1 MQRPWGL
8 RVAESFLL
16 AWRAL
21 LRGHVLTALL
31 ALTALAHLLLP
42 AVVRSDGTEA
52 GHSELFLRVVPGS
65 VYMVL
70 CVALL
75 ACACG
80 LVARARESHRL
91 ALAVVRPVSAGAVV
105 LGPLMA
111 LVAVAAV
118 VLAFNAGLTCVH
130 GGWADCR
137 HVYAPELEPPEVAA
151 RQMLQEILAS
161 TNTPEEI
168 RSTPQHQLL
177 SILIGREADRYEVI
191 RPGGDLELPFPAE
204 AAEASDGVTARIH
217 FSTRFNLRASLSGVV
232 SFGKWSATVTNN
244 TQSFLEIP
252 LACAVAQE
260 RDPPETGRDK
270 RDPSAVGTPK
280 LAFRNTGKS
289 EVMLRPRRDV
299 ELLTPADSFGMNMV
313 RASCEMLCVI
323 AFLCAFGLFLSSA
336 LSRPV
341 AIFTALVALTV
352 TEMAPAVLAQCPE
365 TLDLPF
371 TDRIGL
377 WLSRGVVFATSA
389 VAEPEP
395 LSNLATGTYIK
406 WTDVGRAFFVNAVL
420 APLALLSFAAF
431 LVRRRASASR
441 G

>member
-1 MQRPWGL
+1 M
-8 RVAESFLL
+8 AESFLL

-31 ALTALAHLLLP
+31 ALTALAHLFLP
-42 AVVRSDGTEA
+42 AVVRSDGTDS
-52 GHSELFLRVVPGS
+52 GGSELFLRVVPGS

-118 VLAFNAGLTCVH
+118 VLAFNAGLTCAR
-130 GGWADCR
+130 GGWPDSR
-137 HVYAPELEPPEVAA
+137 HVYEPDLEPPEVSA

-161 TNTPEEI
+161 TNTPEEV

-177 SILIGREADRYEVI
+177 TILIGREADRYEVI
-191 RPGGDLELPFPAE
+191 RPGGSLELPFPAE
-204 AAEASDGVTARIH
+204 AAEALDGVVVRIH
-217 FSTRFNLRASLSGVV
+217 FSTRFNLRASLTGEM
-232 SFGKWSATVTNN
+232 SFGKWSAAVTNN

-252 LACAVAQE
+252 LAVAQQ
-260 RDPPETGRDK
+260 RDPPV
-270 RDPSAVGTPK
+270 AGTPK
-280 LAFRNTGKS
+280 LVFRNTGRS

-299 ELLTPADSFGMNMV
+299 EVLTPADSFGMNML

-341 AIFTALVALTV
+341 AIFTALVALAV
-352 TEMAPAVLAQCPE
+352 TEMAPAVLSQCPE

-389 VAEPEP
+389 VAAPEP
-395 LSNLATGTYIK
+395 ISDLATGTYVK
-406 WTDVGRAFFVNAVL
+406 WMDVGRAFLVDAVV
-420 APLALLSFAAF
+420 APLALLSLAAF
-431 LVRRRASASR
+431 IVRRRASASR
-441 G
+441 

>member
-1 MQRPWGL
+1 M
-8 RVAESFLL
+8 AESFLL

-31 ALTALAHLLLP
+31 ALTALAHLFLP
-42 AVVRSDGTEA
+42 AVVRSDGTDS
-52 GHSELFLRVVPGS
+52 GGSELFLRVVPGS

-91 ALAVVRPVSAGAVV
+91 ALTVVRPVSAGAVV

-118 VLAFNAGLTCVH
+118 VLAFNAGLTCVR
-130 GGWADCR
+130 GGWSDSR
-137 HVYAPELEPPEVAA
+137 HVYVPDLEPPEVAA

-161 TNTPEEI
+161 TNTSEEV
-168 RSTPQHQLL
+168 RSTPQHRLL

-191 RPGGDLELPFPAE
+191 RPGGTLELPFPAE
-204 AAEASDGVTARIH
+204 AAGASNGVVVRIH
-217 FSTRFNLRASLSGVV
+217 FSTRFNLRASLSGEM
-232 SFGKWSATVTNN
+232 SFGKWAAAVTNN

-252 LACAVAQE
+252 LACAVATSC
-260 RDPPETGRDK
+260 DPPVVE
-270 RDPSAVGTPK
+270 TPK
-280 LAFRNTGKS
+280 LVFRNTGRS

-299 ELLTPADSFGMNMV
+299 EVLTPADSFGMNMV

-352 TEMAPAVLAQCPE
+352 TEMAPAVLSQCPE

-389 VAEPEP
+389 VAAPEP
-395 LSNLATGTYIK
+395 ISDLATGTYVK
-406 WTDVGRAFFVNAVL
+406 WADVGRAFLVDAVV
-420 APLALLSFAAF
+420 APLALLSLAAF
-431 LVRRRASASR
+431 IVRRRASASR
-441 G
+441 

>member
-1 MQRPWGL
+1 
-8 RVAESFLL
+8 VAESFLL

-31 ALTALAHLLLP
+31 ALTALAHLFLP
-42 AVVRSDGTEA
+42 AVVRSDGTDS
-52 GHSELFLRVVPGS
+52 GGSELFLRVVPGS

-91 ALAVVRPVSAGAVV
+91 ALTVVRPVSAGAVV

-118 VLAFNAGLTCVH
+118 VLAFNAGLTCVR
-130 GGWADCR
+130 GGWPDSR
-137 HVYAPELEPPEVAA
+137 HVYVPDLEPPEVAA

-161 TNTPEEI
+161 TNTSEEV
-168 RSTPQHQLL
+168 RSTPQHRLL
-177 SILIGREADRYEVI
+177 AILIGREADRYEII
-191 RPGGDLELPFPAE
+191 RPGGTLELPFPAE
-204 AAEASDGVTARIH
+204 AAEASDGVVVRIH
-217 FSTRFNLRASLSGVV
+217 FSTRFNLRASLSGEM
-232 SFGKWSATVTNN
+232 SFRKWSAAVTNN
-244 TQSFLEIP
+244 TQTFLEIP
-252 LACAVAQE
+252 LTVAQE
-260 RDPPETGRDK
+260 RDPPAGE
-270 RDPSAVGTPK
+270 APK
-280 LAFRNTGKS
+280 LVFRNTGRS

-299 ELLTPADSFGMNMV
+299 EVLTPADSFGRNML

-352 TEMAPAVLAQCPE
+352 TEMAPAVLSQCPE

-389 VAEPEP
+389 VAAPEP
-395 LSNLATGTYIK
+395 VSDLATGTYVK
-406 WTDVGRAFFVNAVL
+406 WTDVGRAFLVDAVV
-420 APLALLSFAAF
+420 APLALLSLAAF
-431 LVRRRASASR
+431 IVRRRASASR
-441 G
+441 

>member
-1 MQRPWGL
+1 M
-8 RVAESFLL
+8 AESFLL

-31 ALTALAHLLLP
+31 ALTALAHLFLP
-42 AVVRSDGTEA
+42 AVVRSDGTDS
-52 GHSELFLRVVPGS
+52 GGSELFLRVVPGS

-91 ALAVVRPVSAGAVV
+91 ALTVVRPVSAGAVV

-118 VLAFNAGLTCVH
+118 VLAFNAGLTCVR
-130 GGWADCR
+130 GGWSDSR
-137 HVYAPELEPPEVAA
+137 HVYVPDLEPPEVAA

-161 TNTPEEI
+161 TNTSEEV
-168 RSTPQHQLL
+168 RSTPQHRLL

-191 RPGGDLELPFPAE
+191 RPGGTLELPFPAE
-204 AAEASDGVTARIH
+204 AAGASNGVVVRIH
-217 FSTRFNLRASLSGVV
+217 FSTRFNLRASLSGEM
-232 SFGKWSATVTNN
+232 SFGKWAAAVTNN

-252 LACAVAQE
+252 LACAVATSC
-260 RDPPETGRDK
+260 DPP
-270 RDPSAVGTPK
+270 AVDAPK
-280 LAFRNTGKS
+280 LVFRNTGRS

-299 ELLTPADSFGMNMV
+299 ELLTPADSFGMNML

-352 TEMAPAVLAQCPE
+352 TEMAPAVLSQCPE

-389 VAEPEP
+389 VAAPEP
-395 LSNLATGTYIK
+395 ISDLATGTYVK
-406 WTDVGRAFFVNAVL
+406 WADVGRAFLVDAVV
-420 APLALLSFAAF
+420 APLALLSLAAF
-431 LVRRRASASR
+431 IVRRRASASR
-441 G
+441 

>member
-1 MQRPWGL
+1 M
-8 RVAESFLL
+8 AESFLL

-31 ALTALAHLLLP
+31 ALTALAHVLLP

-52 GHSELFLRVVPGS
+52 GQSELFLRVVPGS
-65 VYMVL
+65 VYIVL

-105 LGPLMA
+105 LGLLMA

-118 VLAFNAGLTCVH
+118 VLAFNAGLTCAR
-130 GGWADCR
+130 GGWSDCR
-137 HVYAPELEPPEVAA
+137 HVYTPELEPPEVAA
-151 RQMLQEILAS
+151 RQTLQEILAS

-168 RSTPQHQLL
+168 RSTPQHRLL

-191 RPGGDLELPFPAE
+191 RPGDALELPFPAE
-204 AAEASDGVTARIH
+204 AAGTSDGVVARLH
-217 FSTRFNLRASLSGVV
+217 FSTRFNTRASLSGVV
-232 SFGKWSATVTNN
+232 TFGKWYAAMTNN

-252 LACAVAQE
+252 LTCAVATSC
-260 RDPPETGRDK
+260 DPP
-270 RDPSAVGTPK
+270 AVDAPK
-280 LAFRNTGKS
+280 LVFRNTGRS

-299 ELLTPADSFGMNMV
+299 EVLTSGDSFRMNMV

-352 TEMAPAVLAQCPE
+352 TEMAPAVLSQCPE

-371 TDRIGL
+371 TERIGL

-389 VAEPEP
+389 VAAPEP
-395 LSNLATGTYIK
+395 VSDLATGTYIK
-406 WTDVGRAFFVNAVL
+406 WADAGRAFLVDAVV
-420 APLALLSFAAF
+420 APLVLLSLAAF
-431 LVRRRASASR
+431 IVRRRASASR
-441 G
+441 

>member
-1 MQRPWGL
+1 M
-8 RVAESFLL
+8 AESFLL

-21 LRGHVLTALL
+21 VRGHVLTALL

-42 AVVRSDGTEA
+42 SVVRSDGTEA

-65 VYMVL
+65 VYIVL

-118 VLAFNAGLTCVH
+118 VLAFNAGLTCVR
-130 GGWADCR
+130 GGWTECR
-137 HVYAPELEPPEVAA
+137 HVHQPDLEPPEVTA

-168 RSTPQHQLL
+168 RSTPQHRLL
-177 SILIGREADRYEVI
+177 SILIGRETDRYEVI
-191 RPGGDLELPFPAE
+191 RPGGVLELPFSAE
-204 AAEASDGVTARIH
+204 AAETSDGVVARIH
-217 FSTRFNLRASLSGVV
+217 FSTRFNLRASLSGEVA
-232 SFGKWSATVTNN
+232 FGKWSAAVTNN

-252 LACAVAQE
+252 LACAVATSC
-260 RDPPETGRDK
+260 DPP
-270 RDPSAVGTPK
+270 AVEAPK
-280 LAFRNTGKS
+280 LVFRNTGRS

-352 TEMAPAVLAQCPE
+352 TEMAPAVLSQCPE

-389 VAEPEP
+389 VAAPEP
-395 LSNLATGTYIK
+395 VSDLATGTYIK
-406 WTDVGRAFFVNAVL
+406 WAEVGRAFLVDAVV
-420 APLALLSFAAF
+420 APLALLSLAAF
-431 LVRRRASASR
+431 IVRRRASASR
-441 G
+441 

>member
-1 MQRPWGL
+1 M
-8 RVAESFLL
+8 
-16 AWRAL
+16 
-21 LRGHVLTALL
+21 LTALL
-31 ALTALAHLLLP
+31 ALTALAHLFLP
-42 AVVRSDGTEA
+42 AVVRSDGTDS
-52 GHSELFLRVVPGS
+52 GGSELFLRVVPGS

-118 VLAFNAGLTCVH
+118 VLAFNAGLTCVR
-130 GGWADCR
+130 GGWPDSR
-137 HVYAPELEPPEVAA
+137 HVYVPDLEPPEVSA

-161 TNTPEEI
+161 TNTPEEV

-191 RPGGDLELPFPAE
+191 RPGGSLELPFPAE
-204 AAEASDGVTARIH
+204 AAEASDGVVVRIH
-217 FSTRFNLRASLSGVV
+217 FSTRFNLRASLTGEM
-232 SFGKWSATVTNN
+232 SFGKWSAAVTNN

-252 LACAVAQE
+252 LAVAQQ
-260 RDPPETGRDK
+260 RDPPV
-270 RDPSAVGTPK
+270 AGTPK
-280 LAFRNTGKS
+280 LVFRNTGRS
-289 EVMLRPRRDV
+289 EVMLRPR
-299 ELLTPADSFGMNMV
+299 LTPADSFGMNML

-341 AIFTALVALTV
+341 AIFTALVALAV
-352 TEMAPAVLAQCPE
+352 TEMAPAVLSQCPE

-389 VAEPEP
+389 VAAPEP
-395 LSNLATGTYIK
+395 VSDLATGTYVK
-406 WTDVGRAFFVNAVL
+406 WMDVGRAFLVDAVV
-420 APLALLSFAAF
+420 APLALLSLAAF
-431 LVRRRASASR
+431 IVRRRASASR
-441 G
+441 

>member
-1 MQRPWGL
+1 M
-8 RVAESFLL
+8 AESFLL

-31 ALTALAHLLLP
+31 ALTALAHLFLP
-42 AVVRSDGTEA
+42 AVVRSDGTDS
-52 GHSELFLRVVPGS
+52 GGSELFLRVVPGS

-91 ALAVVRPVSAGAVV
+91 ALTMVRPVSAGAVV

-118 VLAFNAGLTCVH
+118 VLAFNAGLTCVR
-130 GGWADCR
+130 GGWPDSR
-137 HVYAPELEPPEVAA
+137 HVYVPDLEPPEVAA

-161 TNTPEEI
+161 TNTSEEV
-168 RSTPQHQLL
+168 RSTPQHRLL
-177 SILIGREADRYEVI
+177 AILIGREADRYEVV
-191 RPGGDLELPFPAE
+191 RSGGTLELPFPAE
-204 AAEASDGVTARIH
+204 AAETSDGVVARIH
-217 FSTRFNLRASLSGVV
+217 FSTRFNLRASLSGEV
-232 SFGKWSATVTNN
+232 SFGKWSAAVTNN
-244 TQSFLEIP
+244 TQSFLDIP
-252 LACAVAQE
+252 LAVATSC
-260 RDPPETGRDK
+260 DPP
-270 RDPSAVGTPK
+270 AVETPK
-280 LAFRNTGKS
+280 LVFRNTGRS

-299 ELLTPADSFGMNMV
+299 EVLTPADSFGMNML

-352 TEMAPAVLAQCPE
+352 TEMAPAVLSQCPE

-389 VAEPEP
+389 VAAPEP
-395 LSNLATGTYIK
+395 VSDLATGTYIK
-406 WTDVGRAFFVNAVL
+406 WADAGRAFLVDAVV
-420 APLALLSFAAF
+420 APLVLLSLAAF
-431 LVRRRASASR
+431 IVRRRASASR
-441 G
+441 

>member
-1 MQRPWGL
+1 M
-8 RVAESFLL
+8 AESFLL

-21 LRGHVLTALL
+21 VRGHVLTALL

-42 AVVRSDGTEA
+42 SVVRSDGTEA

-65 VYMVL
+65 VYIVL

-118 VLAFNAGLTCVH
+118 VLAFNAGLTCVR
-130 GGWADCR
+130 GGWTECR
-137 HVYAPELEPPEVAA
+137 HVHQPDLEPPEVTA

-168 RSTPQHQLL
+168 RSTPQHRLL

-191 RPGGDLELPFPAE
+191 RPGGVLELPFSAE
-204 AAEASDGVTARIH
+204 AAETSDGVVARIH
-217 FSTRFNLRASLSGVV
+217 FSTRFNLRASLSGEVA
-232 SFGKWSATVTNN
+232 FGKWSAAVTNN

-252 LACAVAQE
+252 LAVAQE
-260 RDPPETGRDK
+260 RDPPGAVATSC
-270 RDPSAVGTPK
+270 DPPAVEAPK
-280 LAFRNTGKS
+280 LVFRNTGRS

-299 ELLTPADSFGMNMV
+299 ELLTPADSFGMNM
-313 RASCEMLCVI
+313 
-323 AFLCAFGLFLSSA
+323 CAFGLFLSSA

-352 TEMAPAVLAQCPE
+352 TEMAPAVLSQCPE

-389 VAEPEP
+389 VAAPEP
-395 LSNLATGTYIK
+395 VSDLATGTYIK
-406 WTDVGRAFFVNAVL
+406 WAEVGRAFLVDAVV
-420 APLALLSFAAF
+420 APLALLSLAAF
-431 LVRRRASASR
+431 IVRRRASASR
-441 G
+441 

>member
-1 MQRPWGL
+1 M
-8 RVAESFLL
+8 ADSFLL

-52 GHSELFLRVVPGS
+52 GQSELFLRVVPGS
-65 VYMVL
+65 VYVVL

-91 ALAVVRPVSAGAVV
+91 ALVVVRPVSAGAVV
-105 LGPLMA
+105 SGPLMA
-111 LVAVAAV
+111 LVAVAAI
-118 VLAFNAGLTCVH
+118 VLAFNAGLTCVR
-130 GGWADCR
+130 GGWADSR
-137 HVYAPELEPPEVAA
+137 HVYTPELEPPEVAA
-151 RQMLQEILAS
+151 RQMLKEILAS
-161 TNTPEEI
+161 TNTSEEI
-168 RSTPQHQLL
+168 RSVPQHKLL
-177 SILIGREADRYEVI
+177 SILIEHEADRYEII
-191 RPGGDLELPFPAE
+191 RPGGSIELPFPAE
-204 AAEASDGVTARIH
+204 AAEAPDGVTVRIH
-217 FSTRFNLRASLSGVV
+217 FSTRFNLRANLSGIV

-252 LACAVAQE
+252 LAIAPAHNPSGAVATSC
-260 RDPPETGRDK
+260 DPPEAG
-270 RDPSAVGTPK
+270 APK
-280 LAFRNTGKS
+280 LVFRNTGRS
-289 EVMLRPRRDV
+289 EVMFRPRRDV
-299 ELLTPADSFGMNMV
+299 ELLTPADSFNMNMV

-323 AFLCAFGLFLSSA
+323 AFLCAFGLFLSAA

-341 AIFTALVALTV
+341 AIFSALVALAV
-352 TEMAPAVLAQCPE
+352 TEMAPSVLAQCPE
-365 TLDLPF
+365 TLDLPL

-377 WLSRGVVFATSA
+377 WLSRRVVFATSA

-406 WTDVGRAFFVNAVL
+406 WANVGRAVLVDAVV
-420 APLALLSFAAF
+420 APLVLISLAAF
-431 LVRRRASASR
+431 IVRRRASASR
-441 G
+441 

>member
-1 MQRPWGL
+1 M
-8 RVAESFLL
+8 AESFLL

-31 ALTALAHLLLP
+31 ALTALAHLFLP
-42 AVVRSDGTEA
+42 AIVRSDGTES
-52 GHSELFLRVVPGS
+52 GDVELFLRVVPGS

-91 ALAVVRPVSAGAVV
+91 ALAVVRPVSAGTVV
-105 LGPLMA
+105 LGPLLA
-111 LVAVAAV
+111 LLAVAAV
-118 VLAFNAGLTCVH
+118 VLAFNASLTCVR
-130 GGWADCR
+130 GGWPDSR
-137 HVYAPELEPPEVAA
+137 HVYTPELEPPEVAA
-151 RQMLQEILAS
+151 RQMLQEILAD
-161 TNTPEEI
+161 TNTPEEV

-177 SILIGREADRYEVI
+177 SVLIGREADRYEVI
-191 RPGGDLELPFPAE
+191 RPGGTLELPFPAE

-217 FSTRFNLRASLSGVV
+217 FSSRFNTRASLSGVV
-232 SFGKWSATVTNN
+232 TFGKWSATVTNN

-260 RDPPETGRDK
+260 RDPPGAGAVNCA
-270 RDPSAVGTPK
+270 PPAVGVAK
-280 LAFRNTGKS
+280 LTFRNTGRS
-289 EVMLRPRRDV
+289 ELMLRPRRDV
-299 ELLTPADSFGMNMV
+299 EVLTPADSFGMNML
-313 RASCEMLCVI
+313 RASCEMLCVL

-352 TEMAPAVLAQCPE
+352 TEMAPAVLSQCPE

-395 LSNLATGTYIK
+395 MSDLATGTYVR
-406 WTDVGRAFFVNAVL
+406 WADVGRAFLVDAVV
-420 APLALLSFAAF
+420 APLALLSLAAF
-431 LVRRRASASR
+431 IVRRRASASR

>member
-1 MQRPWGL
+1 M
-8 RVAESFLL
+8 
-16 AWRAL
+16 
-21 LRGHVLTALL
+21 LTALL
-31 ALTALAHLLLP
+31 ALTALAHLFLP
-42 AVVRSDGTEA
+42 AVVRSDGTDS
-52 GHSELFLRVVPGS
+52 GGSELFLRVVPGS

-91 ALAVVRPVSAGAVV
+91 ALTVVRPVSAGAVV

-118 VLAFNAGLTCVH
+118 VLAFNAGLTCAR
-130 GGWADCR
+130 GGWPDSR
-137 HVYAPELEPPEVAA
+137 HVYVPDLEPPEVAA

-161 TNTPEEI
+161 TNTSEEV
-168 RSTPQHQLL
+168 RSTPQHRLL
-177 SILIGREADRYEVI
+177 AILIGREADRYEVV
-191 RPGGDLELPFPAE
+191 RSGGTLELPFPAE
-204 AAEASDGVTARIH
+204 AAETSDGVVARIH
-217 FSTRFNLRASLSGVV
+217 FSTRFNLRTSLSGEM
-232 SFGKWSATVTNN
+232 SFGKWSAAVTNN

-252 LACAVAQE
+252 LTVAQ
-260 RDPPETGRDK
+260 K
-270 RDPSAVGTPK
+270 RDTPAVETPK
-280 LAFRNTGKS
+280 LVFRNTGRS

-299 ELLTPADSFGMNMV
+299 EVLTPADSFGMNML

-352 TEMAPAVLAQCPE
+352 TEMAPAGLSQCPE

-389 VAEPEP
+389 VAAPEP
-395 LSNLATGTYIK
+395 ISDLATGTYVK
-406 WTDVGRAFFVNAVL
+406 WADVGRAFLVDAL
-420 APLALLSFAAF
+420 AAPLALLSLAAF
-431 LVRRRASASR
+431 IVRRRASASR
-441 G
+441 

>member
-1 MQRPWGL
+1 M
-8 RVAESFLL
+8 AESFLL

-42 AVVRSDGTEA
+42 SVVRSDGTEA

-65 VYMVL
+65 VYVVL

-118 VLAFNAGLTCVH
+118 VLAFNAGLTCVR
-130 GGWADCR
+130 GGWPDSR
-137 HVYAPELEPPEVAA
+137 HVYVPDLEPPEVAA

-168 RSTPQHQLL
+168 RLTPQHRLL
-177 SILIGREADRYEVI
+177 SVLIGREADRYEVI
-191 RPGGDLELPFPAE
+191 RPGGVLELPFPAE
-204 AAEASDGVTARIH
+204 AGEASAGVVARIH
-217 FSTRFNLRASLSGVV
+217 FSTRFNLRTSLSGEV
-232 SFGKWSATVTNN
+232 SFGKWSAAVTNN

-252 LACAVAQE
+252 LAVAQE
-260 RDPPETGRDK
+260 RDPPG
-270 RDPSAVGTPK
+270 AVATSCAPPAVEAPK
-280 LAFRNTGKS
+280 LVFRNMGRS

-299 ELLTPADSFGMNMV
+299 EVLTPADSFGMNML

-352 TEMAPAVLAQCPE
+352 TEMAPAVLSQCPE
-365 TLDLPF
+365 ALDLPF

-389 VAEPEP
+389 VAAPAP
-395 LSNLATGTYIK
+395 VSDLATGTYVK
-406 WTDVGRAFFVNAVL
+406 WADVGRAFLVDAL
-420 APLALLSFAAF
+420 AAPLALLSLAAF
-431 LVRRRASASR
+431 IVRRRASASR
-441 G
+441 

>member
-1 MQRPWGL
+1 M
-8 RVAESFLL
+8 
-16 AWRAL
+16 
-21 LRGHVLTALL
+21 LTALL
-31 ALTALAHLLLP
+31 ALTALAHLFLP
-42 AVVRSDGTEA
+42 AVVRSDGTDS
-52 GHSELFLRVVPGS
+52 GGSELFLRVVPGS

-91 ALAVVRPVSAGAVV
+91 ALTVVRPVSAGAVV

-118 VLAFNAGLTCVH
+118 VLAFNAGLTCAR
-130 GGWADCR
+130 GGWPDSR
-137 HVYAPELEPPEVAA
+137 HVYVPDLEPPEVAA

-161 TNTPEEI
+161 TNTSEEV
-168 RSTPQHQLL
+168 RSTPQHRLL

-191 RPGGDLELPFPAE
+191 RPGGTLELPFPAE
-204 AAEASDGVTARIH
+204 AAGTSDGVVVRIH
-217 FSTRFNLRASLSGVV
+217 FSTRFNLRTSLSGEM
-232 SFGKWSATVTNN
+232 SFGKWSAAVTNN

-252 LACAVAQE
+252 LAVAQE
-260 RDPPETGRDK
+260 RDPPGAVATSC
-270 RDPSAVGTPK
+270 DPPVVETPK
-280 LAFRNTGKS
+280 LVFRNTGRS

-299 ELLTPADSFGMNMV
+299 EVLTPADSFGMNML

-352 TEMAPAVLAQCPE
+352 TEMAPAVLSQCPE

-389 VAEPEP
+389 VAKTEPI
-395 LSNLATGTYIK
+395 SDLATGTYVK
-406 WTDVGRAFFVNAVL
+406 WADVGRAFLVDAL
-420 APLALLSFAAF
+420 AAPLALLSLAAF
-431 LVRRRASASR
+431 IVRRRASASR
-441 G
+441 

>member
-1 MQRPWGL
+1 M
-8 RVAESFLL
+8 AESFLL

-42 AVVRSDGTEA
+42 SVVRSDGTEA
-52 GHSELFLRVVPGS
+52 VQSELFLRVVPGS
-65 VYMVL
+65 VYVVL

-118 VLAFNAGLTCVH
+118 VLAFNAGLTCVR

-161 TNTPEEI
+161 TNTPKEI

-191 RPGGDLELPFPAE
+191 RPGGDLELPFLAE

-232 SFGKWSATVTNN
+232 TFEKWSATVTNN

-252 LACAVAQE
+252 LAVAQE
-260 RDPPETGRDK
+260 RDPPVEGN
-270 RDPSAVGTPK
+270 VPK
-280 LAFRNTGKS
+280 LRFRNTGRS

-299 ELLTPADSFGMNMV
+299 ELLTPADAFGMNML

-352 TEMAPAVLAQCPE
+352 TEMAPAVLSQCPE

-389 VAEPEP
+389 VAAPEP
-395 LSNLATGTYIK
+395 VSDLATGTYIK
-406 WTDVGRAFFVNAVL
+406 WADVGRAFLVNAVL

-441 G
+441 R

>member
-1 MQRPWGL
+1 M
-8 RVAESFLL
+8 AESFLL

-42 AVVRSDGTEA
+42 SVVRSDGTEA

-91 ALAVVRPVSAGAVV
+91 ALTMVRPVSAGTVV
-105 LGPLMA
+105 LGPLLA

-118 VLAFNAGLTCVH
+118 VLAFNAGLTCLR
-130 GGWADCR
+130 GGWVDSR
-137 HVYAPELEPPEVAA
+137 HVYAPELEPPEESA
-151 RQMLQEILAS
+151 RKMLQEILANP
-161 TNTPEEI
+161 NTPEGI
-168 RSTPQHQLL
+168 RSQPRHRLL

-191 RPGGDLELPFPAE
+191 RPGGVIELPFPAE
-204 AAEASDGVTARIH
+204 AAEASGGVVARIH

-232 SFGKWSATVTNN
+232 SFGPWSAAVTNN

-252 LACAVAQE
+252 LARTAATSC
-260 RDPPETGRDK
+260 DPPAAE
-270 RDPSAVGTPK
+270 TPK
-280 LAFRNTGKS
+280 WVFRNTGRS

-299 ELLTPADSFGMNMV
+299 EVLTPADSFGMNML

-341 AIFTALVALTV
+341 AIFTALVALVV
-352 TEMAPAVLAQCPE
+352 TEMAPSVLSQCPD

-389 VAEPEP
+389 VAKPEP
-395 LSNLATGTYIK
+395 ISDLATGTYVK
-406 WTDVGRAFFVNAVL
+406 WADVGRAFLVDALV
-420 APLALLSFAAF
+420 APLALLSLAAF
-431 LVRRRASASR
+431 LVRRRAAASR

>member
-1 MQRPWGL
+1 M
-8 RVAESFLL
+8 AESFLL

-31 ALTALAHLLLP
+31 ALTALAHVLLP

-52 GHSELFLRVVPGS
+52 GQSELFLRVVPGS
-65 VYMVL
+65 VYIVL

-105 LGPLMA
+105 LGLLMA

-118 VLAFNAGLTCVH
+118 VLAFNAGLTCAR
-130 GGWADCR
+130 GGWSDCR
-137 HVYAPELEPPEVAA
+137 HVYTPELEPPEVAA
-151 RQMLQEILAS
+151 RQTLQEILAS

-168 RSTPQHQLL
+168 RSTPQHRLL

-191 RPGGDLELPFPAE
+191 RPGGALELPFPAE
-204 AAEASDGVTARIH
+204 AEGTSDGVAARLH
-217 FSTRFNLRASLSGVV
+217 FSTRLNTRASLSGVV
-232 SFGKWSATVTNN
+232 TFGKWSAVVTNN

-252 LACAVAQE
+252 LTVAQQ
-260 RDPPETGRDK
+260 RDPPAVESPKLVFRTTGR
-270 RDPSAVGTPK
+270 
-280 LAFRNTGKS
+280 S
-289 EVMLRPRRDV
+289 EVMLRPRRDIEV
-299 ELLTPADSFGMNMV
+299 LTPGDSFGMNMA

-323 AFLCAFGLFLSSA
+323 TFLCAFGLFLSSA

-341 AIFTALVALTV
+341 AIFTSLVALTV
-352 TEMAPAVLAQCPE
+352 TEMAPAVLSQCPE

-371 TDRIGL
+371 TERIGL

-389 VAEPEP
+389 VAAPEP
-395 LSNLATGTYIK
+395 VSDLATGTYIK
-406 WTDVGRAFFVNAVL
+406 WADAGHAFLVDAVV
-420 APLALLSFAAF
+420 APLVLLSLAAF
-431 LVRRRASASR
+431 IVRRRASASR
-441 G
+441 

>member
-1 MQRPWGL
+1 M
-8 RVAESFLL
+8 AESFLL

-118 VLAFNAGLTCVH
+118 VLAFNAGLTCVR

-137 HVYAPELEPPEVAA
+137 HVYVPELEPPEVVA
-151 RQMLQEILAS
+151 RKMLQEMLAS
-161 TNTPEEI
+161 TNTSEEI
-168 RSTPQHQLL
+168 RSVPQHRLL

-232 SFGKWSATVTNN
+232 TFGPCGPWSATVTNN
-244 TQSFLEIP
+244 TQSFIEIP
-252 LACAVAQE
+252 LARSGDAGPGWE
-260 RDPPETGRDK
+260 L
-270 RDPSAVGTPK
+270 PK
-280 LAFRNTGKS
+280 LTFRNTGKS

-395 LSNLATGTYIK
+395 LSNLATGTYVK
-406 WTDVGRAFFVNAVL
+406 WVDVGRAFLVNAVL

>member
-1 MQRPWGL
+1 
-8 RVAESFLL
+8 VAESFLL

-31 ALTALAHLLLP
+31 ALTALAHLFLP
-42 AVVRSDGTEA
+42 AVVRSDGTDS
-52 GHSELFLRVVPGS
+52 GGSELFLRVVPGS

-91 ALAVVRPVSAGAVV
+91 ALTVVRPVSAGAVV

-118 VLAFNAGLTCVH
+118 VLAFNAGLTCAR
-130 GGWADCR
+130 GGWPDSR
-137 HVYAPELEPPEVAA
+137 HVYVPDLEPPEVAA

-161 TNTPEEI
+161 TNTSEEV
-168 RSTPQHQLL
+168 RSTPQHRLL
-177 SILIGREADRYEVI
+177 SILIGREADRYEII
-191 RPGGDLELPFPAE
+191 RPGGTLELPFPAE
-204 AAEASDGVTARIH
+204 AAGASNGVVVRIH
-217 FSTRFNLRASLSGVV
+217 FSTRFNLRASLSGEM
-232 SFGKWSATVTNN
+232 SFGKWSAAVTNN

-252 LACAVAQE
+252 LACAVATSC
-260 RDPPETGRDK
+260 DPPVVE
-270 RDPSAVGTPK
+270 TPK
-280 LAFRNTGKS
+280 LVFRNTGRS

-299 ELLTPADSFGMNMV
+299 EVLTPADSFGMNMV

-352 TEMAPAVLAQCPE
+352 TEMAPAVLSQCPE

-389 VAEPEP
+389 VAAPEP
-395 LSNLATGTYIK
+395 VSDLATGTYVK
-406 WTDVGRAFFVNAVL
+406 WADVGRAFLVDAVV
-420 APLALLSFAAF
+420 APLALLSLAAF
-431 LVRRRASASR
+431 IVRRRASASR
-441 G
+441 

>member
-1 MQRPWGL
+1 M
-8 RVAESFLL
+8 AESFLL

-42 AVVRSDGTEA
+42 SVVRSDGTEA
-52 GHSELFLRVVPGS
+52 VQSELFLRVVPGS
-65 VYMVL
+65 VYVVL

-118 VLAFNAGLTCVH
+118 VLAFNAGLTCVR

-161 TNTPEEI
+161 TNTPKEI

-191 RPGGDLELPFPAE
+191 RPGGDLELPFLAE

-232 SFGKWSATVTNN
+232 TFEKWSATVTNN

-252 LACAVAQE
+252 LAVAQE
-260 RDPPETGRDK
+260 RDPPVEGN
-270 RDPSAVGTPK
+270 VPK
-280 LAFRNTGKS
+280 LRFRNTGRS

-299 ELLTPADSFGMNMV
+299 ELLTPADAFGMNML

-371 TDRIGL
+371 SDRIGL

-406 WTDVGRAFFVNAVL
+406 WADVGRAFLVNAVL

-441 G
+441 R

>member
-1 MQRPWGL
+1 M
-8 RVAESFLL
+8 AESFLL

-42 AVVRSDGTEA
+42 SVVRSDGTEA
-52 GHSELFLRVVPGS
+52 VQSELFLRVVPGS
-65 VYMVL
+65 VYVVL

-118 VLAFNAGLTCVH
+118 VLAFNAGLTCVR

-151 RQMLQEILAS
+151 RQMLQEILAN

-191 RPGGDLELPFPAE
+191 RPGGDLELPFLAE

-232 SFGKWSATVTNN
+232 TFEKWSATVTNN

-252 LACAVAQE
+252 LAVAQE
-260 RDPPETGRDK
+260 RDPPVEGN
-270 RDPSAVGTPK
+270 VPK
-280 LAFRNTGKS
+280 LRFRNTGRS

-299 ELLTPADSFGMNMV
+299 ELLTPADAFGMNML

-371 TDRIGL
+371 SDRIGL

-406 WTDVGRAFFVNAVL
+406 WADVGRAFLVNAVL

-441 G
+441 R

>member
-1 MQRPWGL
+1 M
-8 RVAESFLL
+8 AESFLL

-21 LRGHVLTALL
+21 VRGHVLTALL

-42 AVVRSDGTEA
+42 SVVRSDGTEA

-65 VYMVL
+65 VYIVL

-118 VLAFNAGLTCVH
+118 VLAFNAGLTCVR
-130 GGWADCR
+130 GGWTECR
-137 HVYAPELEPPEVAA
+137 HVHQPDLEPPEVTA

-168 RSTPQHQLL
+168 RSTPQHRLL

-191 RPGGDLELPFPAE
+191 RPGGVLELPFSAE
-204 AAEASDGVTARIH
+204 AAETSDGVVARIH
-217 FSTRFNLRASLSGVV
+217 FSTRFNLRASLSGEVA
-232 SFGKWSATVTNN
+232 FGKWSAAVTNN

-252 LACAVAQE
+252 LACAVATSC
-260 RDPPETGRDK
+260 DPP
-270 RDPSAVGTPK
+270 AVEAPK
-280 LAFRNTGKS
+280 LVFRNTGRS

-352 TEMAPAVLAQCPE
+352 TEMAPAVLSQCPE

-389 VAEPEP
+389 VAAPEP
-395 LSNLATGTYIK
+395 VSDLATGTYIK
-406 WTDVGRAFFVNAVL
+406 WADVGRAFLVDAVA
-420 APLALLSFAAF
+420 APLALLSLAAF
-431 LVRRRASASR
+431 IVRRRASASR
-441 G
+441 

>member
-1 MQRPWGL
+1 M
-8 RVAESFLL
+8 AESFLL

-42 AVVRSDGTEA
+42 SVVRSDGTEA
-52 GHSELFLRVVPGS
+52 VQSELFLRVVPGS
-65 VYMVL
+65 VYVVL

-118 VLAFNAGLTCVH
+118 VLAFNAGLTCVR

-137 HVYAPELEPPEVAA
+137 HVYTPELEPPEVAA
-151 RQMLQEILAS
+151 RQMLQEILAN
-161 TNTPEEI
+161 TNTPKEI
-168 RSTPQHQLL
+168 RSEPRHRLL
-177 SILIGREADRYEVI
+177 SVLIGRETDRYEVI
-191 RPGGDLELPFPAE
+191 RPGGGLELPFPAE
-204 AAEASDGVTARIH
+204 AAKMAALHAVGASAPTGVVARIH
-217 FSTRFNLRASLSGVV
+217 FSTRFNTRASLSGVV
-232 SFGKWSATVTNN
+232 TFGKWSATVTNN

-260 RDPPETGRDK
+260 RDPP
-270 RDPSAVGTPK
+270 AAGTPK
-280 LAFRNTGKS
+280 LVFRNTGKS

-299 ELLTPADSFGMNMV
+299 EVLTPADSFAMNMV
-313 RASCEMLCVI
+313 RASCEMLCVV

-352 TEMAPAVLAQCPE
+352 TEMAPAVLSQCPE

-406 WTDVGRAFFVNAVL
+406 WADVGRAFLVNVVL

-441 G
+441 R

>member
-1 MQRPWGL
+1 M
-8 RVAESFLL
+8 AESFLL

-21 LRGHVLTALL
+21 VRGHVLTALL

-42 AVVRSDGTEA
+42 SVVRSDGTEA

-65 VYMVL
+65 VYIVL

-118 VLAFNAGLTCVH
+118 VLAFNAGLTCVR
-130 GGWADCR
+130 GGWTECR
-137 HVYAPELEPPEVAA
+137 HVHQPDLEPPEVTA

-168 RSTPQHQLL
+168 RSTPQHRLL

-191 RPGGDLELPFPAE
+191 RPGGVLELPFSAE
-204 AAEASDGVTARIH
+204 AAETSDGVVARIH
-217 FSTRFNLRASLSGVV
+217 FSTRFNLRASLSGEVA
-232 SFGKWSATVTNN
+232 FGKWSAAVTNN

-252 LACAVAQE
+252 LTVAQ
-260 RDPPETGRDK
+260 K
-270 RDPSAVGTPK
+270 RDTPAVETPK
-280 LAFRNTGKS
+280 LVFRNTGRA

-299 ELLTPADSFGMNMV
+299 EVLTPADSFGMNML

-352 TEMAPAVLAQCPE
+352 TEMAPAVLSQCPE

-389 VAEPEP
+389 VAAPEP
-395 LSNLATGTYIK
+395 VSDLATGTYVK
-406 WTDVGRAFFVNAVL
+406 WMDVGRAFLVDAVV
-420 APLALLSFAAF
+420 APLALLSLAAF
-431 LVRRRASASR
+431 IVRRRASASR
-441 G
+441 

>member
-1 MQRPWGL
+1 M
-8 RVAESFLL
+8 AESFLL

-42 AVVRSDGTEA
+42 SVVRSDGTEA
-52 GHSELFLRVVPGS
+52 VQSELFLRVVPGS
-65 VYMVL
+65 VYVVL

-118 VLAFNAGLTCVH
+118 VLAFNAGLTCVR

-161 TNTPEEI
+161 TNTPKEI

-232 SFGKWSATVTNN
+232 TFEKWSATVTNN

-252 LACAVAQE
+252 LAVAQE
-260 RDPPETGRDK
+260 RDPPVEGN
-270 RDPSAVGTPK
+270 VPK
-280 LAFRNTGKS
+280 LRFRNTGRS

-299 ELLTPADSFGMNMV
+299 ELLTPADAFGMNML

-371 TDRIGL
+371 SDRIGL

-406 WTDVGRAFFVNAVL
+406 WADVGRAFLVNAVL

-441 G
+441 R

>member
-1 MQRPWGL
+1 M
-8 RVAESFLL
+8 AESFLL

-31 ALTALAHLLLP
+31 ALTALAHLFLP
-42 AVVRSDGTEA
+42 AVVRSDGTDS
-52 GHSELFLRVVPGS
+52 GGSELFLRVVPGS

-91 ALAVVRPVSAGAVV
+91 ALTVVRPVSAGAVV

-118 VLAFNAGLTCVH
+118 VLAFNAGLTCVR
-130 GGWADCR
+130 GGWPDSR
-137 HVYAPELEPPEVAA
+137 HVYVPDLEPPEVAA

-161 TNTPEEI
+161 TNTSEEV
-168 RSTPQHQLL
+168 RSTPQHRLL

-191 RPGGDLELPFPAE
+191 RPGGTLELPFPAE
-204 AAEASDGVTARIH
+204 AAGTSDGVVVRIH
-217 FSTRFNLRASLSGVV
+217 FSTRFNLRTSLSGEM
-232 SFGKWSATVTNN
+232 SFGKWSAAVTNN

-252 LACAVAQE
+252 LAVAQE
-260 RDPPETGRDK
+260 RDPPGAVATSC
-270 RDPSAVGTPK
+270 DPPRGEGPV
-280 LAFRNTGKS
+280 LRFRNTGRS

-299 ELLTPADSFGMNMV
+299 EVLTPADSFGMNML

-352 TEMAPAVLAQCPE
+352 TEMAPAVLSQCPE

-389 VAEPEP
+389 VAAPEP
-395 LSNLATGTYIK
+395 VSDLATGTYVK
-406 WTDVGRAFFVNAVL
+406 WMDVGRAFLVDAVV
-420 APLALLSFAAF
+420 APLALLSLAAF
-431 LVRRRASASR
+431 IVRRRASASR
-441 G
+441 